1 MPLFPLA
8 MKPASEVDLRFHRFR
23 QASTEHDQLPISI
36 IRIGGRASGGD
47 KSTSADKQEH
57 QPKHTEEGYEEKDVP
72 RMKRNGF
79 RGGVQDSLSGP
90 RNASKYQTPVPDP
103 SHLRLT
109 LGKG

>member
-1 MPLFPLA
+1 MVLFSLV
-8 MKPASEVDLRFHRFR
+8 MKPASEVDLRFHGFR
-23 QASTEHDQLPISI
+23 QVATEHPELPISI
-36 IRIGGRASGGD
+36 IHIGGGD
-47 KSTSADKQEH
+47 KTTPADKQEH

-79 RGGVQDSLSGP
+79 RGGVRDSLSGL